1 MSIDHINLSRVDLN
15 LLVALDALLTDRSV
29 TRAAARVGLR
39 QSAMSHNLARL
50 RALLGDELLTRGPEG
65 MRPTPRALALT
76 DPVRIALAQITSL
89 VFPNLA
95 FDPRTAERAFR
106 IGLPDGAEVLLGPAL
121 ISYLRETAP
130 GIRLRLH
137 YPDRLFDELDA
148 DRLDF
153 GIAFGRL
160 PEGQVH
166 HKQRRLGTDRFVCIF
181 NADRIGLSSPIS
193 LDDYLRLPHVLTTIG
208 RDEQGVVDEA
218 LAKLGL
224 GRTVVVTTPRF
235 AAVPFLVAGAPLV
248 ATMPANIAH
257 FFAARLGLSVSPVP
271 VELPEAVAS
280 LVWHASYDH
289 DPANKWLRQTV
300 MRVAVDLGWRPGAA

>member
-1 MSIDHINLSRVDLN
+1 MLIDHINLARVDLN

-50 RALLGDELLTRGPEG
+50 RELLGDELLTRAPEG
-65 MRPTPRALALT
+65 MRPTPRALALV
-76 DPVRIALAQITSL
+76 DPVRIALAQITAL
-89 VFPNLA
+89 VSPNRT
-95 FDPRTAERAFR
+95 FDARTAERAFT

-121 ISYLRETAP
+121 LSTLRASAP
-130 GIRLRLH
+130 GIQLRLENT
-137 YPDRLFDELDA
+137 DRLFDELDA
-148 DRLDF
+148 GRLDF
-153 GIAFGRL
+153 GIVFGPL

-166 HKQRRLGTDRFVCIF
+166 HKQRRLGTDSFVCIF
-181 NADRIGLSSPIS
+181 NGDRIGLASPIS
-193 LDDYLRLPHVLTTIG
+193 LEDYVRLPHVLTTLRRG
-208 RDEQGVVDEA
+208 ERGVVDEA

-224 GRTVVVTTPRF
+224 SRTVAVTTPRF

-248 ATMPANIAH
+248 ATMPARIAH
-257 FFAARLGLSVSPVP
+257 FFAATLGLSISPAP

-289 DPANKWLRQTV
+289 DPANIWLRQTV
-300 MRVAVDLGWRPGAA
+300 ESIAAQAGWRRR